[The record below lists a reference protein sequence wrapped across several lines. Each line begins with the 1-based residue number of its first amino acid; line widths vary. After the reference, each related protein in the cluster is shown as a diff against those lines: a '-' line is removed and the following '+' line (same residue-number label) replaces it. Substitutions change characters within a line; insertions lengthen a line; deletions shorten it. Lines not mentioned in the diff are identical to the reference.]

1 MIFKFFSYLF
11 ENTSKNSRFYLKV
24 LTIYYFCV
32 KIKSLNNERKYTTN
46 RIKKRIEHEEIINQG
61 SSQRYYKP

>member
-24 LTIYYFCV
+24 LTIYYFCI
-32 KIKSLNNERKYTTN
+32 KIKSLNNECKYTTN
-46 RIKKRIEHEEIINQG
+46 LIKKRIEHEEIFNQG